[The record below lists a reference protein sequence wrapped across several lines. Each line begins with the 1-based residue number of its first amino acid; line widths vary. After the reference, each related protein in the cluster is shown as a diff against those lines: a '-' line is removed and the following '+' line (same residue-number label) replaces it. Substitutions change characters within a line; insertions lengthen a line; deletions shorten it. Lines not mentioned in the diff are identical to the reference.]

1 MALTPEEIERYKRH
15 LVLRE
20 VGGQGQQKIK
30 AARVLVIGAGGLGSP
45 VLMYLAAAG
54 VGTLGIIDDDRVSL
68 DNLQRQIVHDTG
80 HVGVSKVESAKAT
93 IGKLNPHVRVETYD
107 RRIDAG
113 NALEIVS
120 RYDIVADG
128 SDNFATRYLV
138 SDACYLAKKPLVF
151 AAVGPFDGYLTT
163 LKPHESGPDGKPYP
177 SYRCIFPEAPP
188 PGTVANC
195 AEVGVLGAAVGVV
208 GTLQATEVLKEIV
221 GIGETLAGRLLL
233 YDAQAT
239 RFSEIKF
246 AWDPANPLSGTA
258 PTIRDLSIHQKMSVR
273 CGLRGLT
280 GDSGAERWRSGASSS
295 TRTERSS
302 TMSAPGCRSI
312 ARSQPMRPAVMPR
325 WQKNCCGASDMILS
339 RTPLSRVRFWPPAA
353 LTTLRPP
360 LRVTW
365 GLARRPAWQRVSIG
379 STARVALCMPY

>member
-80 HVGVSKVESAKAT
+80 HVGVSKVESAKET

-163 LKPHESGPDGKPYP
+163 LKPHENGPDGKPYP

-188 PGTVANC
+188 LGTVANC

-221 GIGETLAGRLLL
+221 GIGETLAGRLML
-233 YDAQAT
+233 YDAQAA

-258 PTIRDLSIHQKMSVR
+258 PTIRDLSSHRTAKA
-273 CGLRGLT
+273 
-280 GDSGAERWRSGASSS
+280 GALG
-295 TRTERSS
+295 
-302 TMSAPGCRSI
+302 
-312 ARSQPMRPAVMPR
+312 
-325 WQKNCCGASDMILS
+325 
-339 RTPLSRVRFWPPAA
+339 
-353 LTTLRPP
+353 
-360 LRVTW
+360 
-365 GLARRPAWQRVSIG
+365 
-379 STARVALCMPY
+379 VA